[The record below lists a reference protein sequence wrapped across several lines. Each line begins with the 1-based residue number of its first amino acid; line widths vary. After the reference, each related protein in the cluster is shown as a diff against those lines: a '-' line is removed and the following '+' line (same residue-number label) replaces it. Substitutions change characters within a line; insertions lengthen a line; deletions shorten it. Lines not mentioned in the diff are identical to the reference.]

1 MDNQN
6 CQTIVQKPKL
16 VGETTDV
23 VFDYSRS
30 IECCSWSPMISNETI
45 EVPVINTKKY
55 IIELL
60 NWFNAEELAI
70 EAEPQNTFGEK
81 NHYKAELRFFI
92 RIVPKSEVEI
102 KEKRIATENMERY
115 FNLVEKKEK
124 RIATKNAEAIAKKQ
138 KANELKLGKW
148 TVQKDTFDEYASS
161 VNAMRIAYQMPL
173 DDGENMRPLTDPM
186 SQLETFNKRVE
197 LHKKLF
203 KQANVPYHDS
213 SKANKASQKL
223 YALIEDRIKLIF

>member
-1 MDNQN
+1 MIVRMDNQN

-23 VFDYSRS
+23 VFEYSRS
-30 IECCSWSPMISNETI
+30 VEGCSWSPMTSNETI
-45 EVPVINTKKY
+45 EAPVKNTEKY
-55 IIELL
+55 IKELL

-70 EAEPQNTFGEK
+70 ETSSFGEK

-92 RIVPKSEVEI
+92 RFVPKSEVD
-102 KEKRIATENMERY
+102 
-115 FNLVEKKEK
+115 VKEK
-124 RIATKNAEAIAKKQ
+124 RIATKNAEALAKKQ

-148 TVQKDTFDEYASS
+148 TVQKDTFEEYASA

-203 KQANVPYHDS
+203 KQADVPYHDS

>member
-23 VFDYSRS
+23 VFEYSRS
-30 IECCSWSPMISNETI
+30 VDGCSWSPMTSNETI
-45 EVPVINTKKY
+45 EAPVKNTKKY
-55 IIELL
+55 IMELL

-70 EAEPQNTFGEK
+70 QTSNWNKEHN
-81 NHYKAELRFFI
+81 YKAEIRIFI
-92 RIVPKSEVEI
+92 RFVPKSEVEAD
-102 KEKRIATENMERY
+102 KKRIE
-115 FNLVEKKEK
+115 VKKSK
-124 RIATKNAEAIAKKQ
+124 ALAKKR

-148 TVQKDTFDEYASS
+148 TVQKDTLEEYASA
-161 VNAMRIAYQMPL
+161 VNTMRMAYKMPL
-173 DDGENMRPLTDPM
+173 DDGENMRPLTDPIR
-186 SQLETFNKRVE
+186 QLETFNKRVE

-203 KQANVPYHDS
+203 TQADVPYHDS
-213 SKANKASQKL
+213 SKANKASNDL